1 METGWSKSTNSLALR
16 SALFVLLIHCKGLD
30 QLGWSHVHFS
40 AAPVS
45 YSHNSPDKYMP
56 RVTKDCQALHTSE
69 AKLENH
75 LETASNH
82 QLCLLGR
89 GEPKDHIFL
98 SSQSGGFQEGTSVEN
113 CARRLNMA
121 ELSSFLSTAS
131 QCGIFVF
138 LRLLRKTVA
147 QENAM
152 GLSGDSRDSPQMPRH
167 HEPKDRG
174 SAPAPS
180 SHKGNG

>member
-1 METGWSKSTNSLALR
+1 MLRATTACTFSTSELPKVVRDRQFLT
-16 SALFVLLIHCKGLD
+16 LLTWKWASRHNG
-30 QLGWSHVHFS
+30 VHFFDIS
-40 AAPVS
+40 S
-45 YSHNSPDKYMP
+45 
-56 RVTKDCQALHTSE
+56 TKSGPHLVCFV
-69 AKLENH
+69 H

-180 SHKGNG
+180 SH